1 VLLAVRLV
9 ALAALCALLGYV
21 ALAFARRSP

>member
-1 VLLAVRLV
+1 VRLV